1 MEVASGR
8 VVTLEYT
15 VRLGTG
21 ALVDSTGGCG
31 PISVVYGAG
40 HLFPALEDRLA
51 GMRPGETRELR
62 IPADEAYGAWRAELV
77 RTIPRASFPAGVDP
91 TVGGEYRVKAPSGKP
106 VRFRVVEIDG
116 QDVRADFNPPQAGQ
130 DLVATVTVISVRAP
144 TPDEDRR
151 GRV

>member
-15 VRLGTG
+15 VRLEGG

-31 PISVVYGAG
+31 PISVLCGAG
-40 HLFPALEDRLA
+40 QLFPALEDRLA

-62 IPADEAYGAWRAELV
+62 IPADQAYGAWRPEFV

-91 TVGGEYRVKAPSGKP
+91 AVGGEYRVKAPSGKP
-106 VRFRVVEIDG
+106 IRFRVVEIQGD
-116 QDVRADFNPPQAGQ
+116 DVRADFNTPQAGQ
-130 DLVATVTVISVRAP
+130 DLVATVTVIEVRAA

>member
-1 MEVASGR
+1 MEVATGR

-15 VRLGTG
+15 VRLGSG

-31 PISVVYGAG
+31 PISVLCGAG
-40 HLFPALEDRLA
+40 QLFPALEERLA

-62 IPADEAYGAWRAELV
+62 IPADQAYGAWRPDLV
-77 RTIPRASFPAGVDP
+77 RTIPRASFPEGLDP

-106 VRFRVVEIDG
+106 IRFRVVEIHDA
-116 QDVRADFNPPQAGQ
+116 DVRVDFNSPQAGQ
-130 DLVATVTVISVRAP
+130 DLLATVTVIAVRAP
-144 TPDEDRR
+144 TRDEDRR